1 MGSGTATR
9 ERILKAALDIFAGRG
24 FEGARMDKIASSV
37 GINKASLYFYFKSK
51 EDIFRELFS
60 NILCRY
66 RMFVRQVIKDTQ
78 GLDCRQRLEMI
89 YRRYLEYNM
98 DNPEMAFWNRIY
110 YAAPEIMH
118 NEIIRAT
125 ADSKTEF
132 INALADVMEEGIQK
146 KELKYMDPR
155 SMAMAYYYLLTCI
168 DLSMDMMDKET
179 VFIEM
184 EQCFNV
190 IWEGIKSTD

>member
-1 MGSGTATR
+1 MGSGKATR
-9 ERILKAALDIFAGRG
+9 ERILKAALEIFADRG

-60 NILCRY
+60 NILFRY
-66 RMFVRQVIKDTQ
+66 RMLVRQVVNDTQ
-78 GLDCRQRLEMI
+78 GLDCRQRLQVI
-89 YRRYLEYNM
+89 YRRYLEYNI
-98 DNPEMAFWNRIY
+98 DNTEMAFWNRIY
-110 YAAPEIMH
+110 YAAPEVMY

-132 INALADVMEEGIQK
+132 INNLADVMKEGIQK
-146 KELKYMDPR
+146 KELKPMDPH
-155 SMAMAYYYLLTCI
+155 SMAMAFYYLLTCI
-168 DLSMDMMDKET
+168 DLSTDMMDKKT

-190 IWEGIKSTD
+190 IWEGIKGSD